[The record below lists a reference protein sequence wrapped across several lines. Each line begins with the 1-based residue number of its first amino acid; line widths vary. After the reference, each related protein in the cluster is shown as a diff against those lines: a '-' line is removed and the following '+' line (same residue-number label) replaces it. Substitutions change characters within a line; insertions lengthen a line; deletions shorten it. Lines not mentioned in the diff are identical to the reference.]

1 MLQGILSAKLVI
13 GSSLSLAQ
21 LNVPGGK
28 GEGGDGRGRWE
39 GERGTGGRGRDECWR
54 QPCAVHKQK
63 DNSIWFPV
71 KIACSL
77 LKSMVIV
84 FSS

>member
-39 GERGTGGRGRDECWR
+39 GERGTGGGMNAGDSHVQYTNRRTTAFGF
-54 QPCAVHKQK
+54 Q
-63 DNSIWFPV
+63 
-71 KIACSL
+71 
-77 LKSMVIV
+77 
-84 FSS
+84 